1 MPVGGRIN
9 REQERVSAGPGH
21 RAVER
26 RLDRTDQLHELRAG
40 PDMIGEG
47 LDQRM
52 LDRIAP
58 LAETEAA
65 LDGRADP
72 VDLRKTHI
80 MPARPDIR
88 SEEHTSELQ
97 SLMRHSYA
105 AFCLKKQNTHHFNS
119 PLFKEKQPPEPT
131 RRTNESNPDHNTQ

>member
-26 RLDRTDQLHELRAG
+26 RLDRTDQLLELRAG

-58 LAETEAA
+58 LAATEAA

-80 MPARPDIR
+80 LPARPDICFETPYPR
-88 SEEHTSELQ
+88 FEIGRASCRERGGQ
-97 SLMRHSYA
+97 YV
-105 AFCLKKQNTHHFNS
+105 
-119 PLFKEKQPPEPT
+119 
-131 RRTNESNPDHNTQ
+131 

>member
-1 MPVGGRIN
+1 MEGGTRLADPGYYLLAQCRVRPAMPVGGRIN

-26 RLDRTDQLHELRAG
+26 RLDRTDQLLELRAG

-52 LDRIAP
+52 LDRIAH
-58 LAETEAA
+58 LAENEAT
-65 LDGRADP
+65 LDGRAVP

-80 MPARPDIR
+80 RPARPSTDESR
-88 SEEHTSELQ
+88 RGQECVSTC
-97 SLMRHSYA
+97 SYRWWPYQYE
-105 AFCLKKQNTHHFNS
+105 KK
-119 PLFKEKQPPEPT
+119 
-131 RRTNESNPDHNTQ
+131 

>member
-1 MPVGGRIN
+1 MEGGTRLADPGDYLLAQCRVRPAMPVGGRIN

-26 RLDRTDQLHELRAG
+26 HLDRTDQLLELRAG

-72 VDLRKTHI
+72 
-80 MPARPDIR
+80 R

-97 SLMRHSYA
+97 
-105 AFCLKKQNTHHFNS
+105 
-119 PLFKEKQPPEPT
+119 P
-131 RRTNESNPDHNTQ
+131 

>member
-1 MPVGGRIN
+1 
-9 REQERVSAGPGH
+9 
-21 RAVER
+21 
-26 RLDRTDQLHELRAG
+26 
-40 PDMIGEG
+40 MIGEG

-80 MPARPDIR
+80 MPARPDICFEKPYHRFAKPGLILLHPHVIKSCPER
-88 SEEHTSELQ
+88 SGVRRLLP
-97 SLMRHSYA
+97 SLGLGPR
-105 AFCLKKQNTHHFNS
+105 FCGER
-119 PLFKEKQPPEPT
+119 PLPIG
-131 RRTNESNPDHNTQ
+131 RAHV

>member
-26 RLDRTDQLHELRAG
+26 RLDRTDQLLELRAG

-47 LDQRM
+47 RDQRM

-65 LDGRADP
+65 LDGRAAP
-72 VDLRKTHI
+72 VDLRTTTH
-80 MPARPDIR
+80 MHARPDI
-88 SEEHTSELQ
+88 SFTQPYH
-97 SLMRHSYA
+97 SLA
-105 AFCLKKQNTHHFNS
+105 TN
-119 PLFKEKQPPEPT
+119 
-131 RRTNESNPDHNTQ
+131 RRGAPMKNMDN